1 MSIDSS
7 MSFARRIVLDTG
19 VLVSAAIRPD
29 SVPALALEK
38 AFLNYDV
45 CVSQETLG
53 ELTTVLGRSKFDRYV
68 PARQR
73 DDFVAGFRGRAVVVE
88 VTTTVSDCVDPKDN
102 VFLALAETAEA
113 DLIVSSD
120 PHLTS
125 LHPWRGI
132 PILPPAAFLV
142 GIR

>member
-1 MSIDSS
+1 

-19 VLVSAAIRPD
+19 VLVSAAIRPH

-38 AFLNYDV
+38 ALLNFDV
-45 CVSQETLG
+45 CVSRDTLA
-53 ELTTVLGRSKFDRYV
+53 ELVTVLSRPKFDRYAL
-68 PARQR
+68 PRQR
-73 DDFVAGFRGRAVVVE
+73 EGFAAGFRARAVVID
-88 VTTTVSDCVDPKDN
+88 VTMTVSDCVDRKDN
-102 VFLALAETAEA
+102 MFLALAETAEA

-120 PHLTS
+120 PHLTN
-125 LHPWRGI
+125 LHPWHGI

>member
-1 MSIDSS
+1 
-7 MSFARRIVLDTG
+7 LDTG

-38 AFLNYDV
+38 ALLNFDV
-45 CVSQETLG
+45 CVSQDTLA
-53 ELTTVLGRSKFDRYV
+53 ELATVLSRAKFDRYA
-68 PARQR
+68 PAQQR
-73 DDFVAGFRGRAVVVE
+73 DDFVAGFRARAVVVE
-88 VTTTVSDCVDPKDN
+88 VTTTVSDCIDPKDN
-102 VFLALAETAEA
+102 MFLALAETTEA

-120 PHLTS
+120 PHLIN
-125 LHPWRGI
+125 LHPWHGI

>member
-1 MSIDSS
+1 
-7 MSFARRIVLDTG
+7 MSFARRTVLDTG

-38 AFLNYDV
+38 ALLTFEV
-45 CVSQETLG
+45 CLSRETLA
-53 ELTTVLGRSKFDRYV
+53 ELESVLGRSKFDRYA
-68 PARQR
+68 PAHQRQA
-73 DDFVAGFRGRAVVVE
+73 FVAGFRAHAVMIEVVG
-88 VTTTVSDCVDPKDN
+88 TVADCADPKDN
-102 VFLALAETAEA
+102 MFLALAETAGAE
-113 DLIVSSD
+113 LIVSSD
-120 PHLTS
+120 PHLTD